1 MRFCQIIEAALQEL
15 LCASCVD
22 QGNYVGKASQ
32 QWIPDQLPC
41 TEGGTCL
48 LQVQDGTSHRV
59 SMPGPQCSARA
70 LGSLLNLQNLTPDT
84 VFHSRRVKH
93 PENLFPAQSWASTN
107 PPHPR
112 QELCLLALQGIFN
125 EYQKQTVNDGF
136 CWRCC

>member
-59 SMPGPQCSARA
+59 SMPGPQCSACA
-70 LGSLLNLQNLTPDT
+70 LDSLLNLQNLTPDT
-84 VFHSRRVKH
+84 VFHSYRVKH
-93 PENLFPAQSWASTN
+93 PENLFPAQSWASTT
-107 PPHPR
+107 PPTPGRSFAYGHFRGFLMSIRNR
-112 QELCLLALQGIFN
+112 Q
-125 EYQKQTVNDGF
+125 
-136 CWRCC
+136 